1 MILLHRPG
9 WLHTHS
15 KPPASTSECWDDVC
29 VHHIARL
36 WNMFLMHWFIKQ
48 LAEFL
53 MILCVLEG
61 DQMTNSV
68 SAPLKNANI

>member
-1 MILLHRPG
+1 MRAPHC
-9 WLHTHS
+9 
-15 KPPASTSECWDDVC
+15 PALEHVSN
-29 VHHIARL
+29 AL
-36 WNMFLMHWFIKQ
+36 FIKQ

-68 SAPLKNANI
+68 SAPLKMQISNTRNACDPSFLNGGSSWVTSSRPAQVT